1 MEEYSVCPYCSSDM
15 VFAVEQQHHNASIV
29 SSRRTDVSGSVS
41 ESTSS
46 CSNQS
51 GSDVVIAANE
61 PYSPGGDGSDTSEEG
76 SVEVVDK
83 TMRLDSGNAVVVD
96 YLTPNGNNGYHHT
109 SSAAAKSLSSRS
121 HSSKSSSSQASHTNN
136 SSVRPTG
143 SSSVRSASS
152 VPFTYSYADF
162 SQVLSA
168 RRRVLAVHND

>member
-1 MEEYSVCPYCSSDM
+1 M
-15 VFAVEQQHHNASIV
+15 VFAVEQNHHASIV
-29 SSRRTDVSGSVS
+29 SSRRTDVSGSAS

-61 PYSPGGDGSDTSEEG
+61 PYSPGGDSSDTSEEG

-83 TMRLDSGNAVVVD
+83 TMRLDSGNAVVD
-96 YLTPNGNNGYHHT
+96 YSTPNSNNGYHYT
-109 SSAAAKSLSSRS
+109 SSSAVAKSLSSRS

-136 SSVRPTG
+136 SSVRPSG

-162 SQVLSA
+162 SQVLNA
-168 RRRVLAVHND
+168 RRRVRAVHNDKSFL